1 MKKRHAASTVVNVTT
16 CGYECTDNEY
26 KKMRGRDA
34 ADVNCLR
41 CIEAKNLTLRGRIL
55 ANG

>member
-1 MKKRHAASTVVNVTT
+1 MKKRHAASALHNTTT

-41 CIEAKNLTLRGRIL
+41 CIEVKGMELVADG
-55 ANG
+55 

>member
-1 MKKRHAASTVVNVTT
+1 MKKRHAASSMHNTTT

-26 KKMRGRDA
+26 KKMRSRDA

-41 CIEAKNLTLRGRIL
+41 CIEVKGMELVTDG
-55 ANG
+55 